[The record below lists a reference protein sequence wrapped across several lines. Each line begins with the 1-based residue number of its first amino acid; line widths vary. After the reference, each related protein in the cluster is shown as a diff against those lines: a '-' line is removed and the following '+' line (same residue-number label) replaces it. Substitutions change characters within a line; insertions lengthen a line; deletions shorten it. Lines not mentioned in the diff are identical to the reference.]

1 MPAWRAAA
9 VLHPFPS
16 SLDAAVTGLIAALAG
31 APPATVVQLGGAML
45 LLQFSI
51 GAAND
56 WSDARADAAA
66 RPLKPIPAGLLRR
79 RDAAALAVICAA
91 GGLLLAAPAGPAVLA
106 IALAGLLTGLSY
118 DLGLKGTAWAWL
130 TFAAG
135 FVLLPLFAW
144 LGGSGTTPAFLGW
157 IVLLAIPAGAAVSLA
172 NGLVD
177 HETDALSGRRGP
189 AVRLG
194 PRPAH
199 LALGI
204 AHLLVAAG
212 AVVSLAVE
220 SRAAATAGLVA
231 LAAASVALGVGLQV
245 VGWLLSGGQAR
256 PARLRGW
263 HVQAVG
269 LAVLAGG
276 WFLGMTA

>member
-1 MPAWRAAA
+1 VPTWRAVA

-31 APPATVVQLGGAML
+31 APAATVVQLGGAML

-56 WSDARADAAA
+56 WSDAQADAMA

-79 RDAAALAVICAA
+79 REAATLAAVCAAA
-91 GGLLLAAPAGPAVLA
+91 GLLLAAPAGPAVLA
-106 IALAGLLTGLSY
+106 VALAGLLTGLSY
-118 DLGLKGTAWAWL
+118 DLGLKGTSWAWL
-130 TFAAG
+130 AFAAG

-177 HETDALSGRRGP
+177 HETDAVSGRRGP

-194 PRPAH
+194 PRRAH

-204 AHLLVAAG
+204 AHLLVVAG
-212 AVVSLAVE
+212 AM
-220 SRAAATAGLVA
+220 AGLGVGARGTGGVVA
-231 LAAASVALGVGLQV
+231 LAAATVALGVGFQA

-256 PARLRGW
+256 AARLRGW
-263 HVQAVG
+263 HVQAIG